1 MRWTEFNMQ
10 LELGYKHKIKIST
23 DFSPYFTALLPEFQ
37 ESDFVGEQKPHL
49 HHSTMHMISDFM
61 NFNVLL

>member
-37 ESDFVGEQKPHL
+37 ESDFVGEETTLTSFHNAYNQ
-49 HHSTMHMISDFM
+49 
-61 NFNVLL
+61 